1 MRIAIFDYR
10 TGFNYS
16 RSSISDFGSALAS
29 LRLKTLPLGR
39 SRWGQKG
46 DESMIETA
54 HKKAWEQPVL
64 TTLGDVETLTLAKN
78 KSFGGADGY
87 LFENQSI
94 SG

>member
-1 MRIAIFDYR
+1 
-10 TGFNYS
+10 
-16 RSSISDFGSALAS
+16 
-29 LRLKTLPLGR
+29 
-39 SRWGQKG
+39 
-46 DESMIETA
+46 MIETA